1 MKIDRKQTVTF
12 QQIYNWYKKIY
23 LDTAF
28 QRKGGWDFGSGWPE
42 ENFPAFIHSV
52 MADCYGNSITMLD
65 LREAHDSL
73 LEGDSSLKM
82 VDDIEYYNSCLSKGY
97 EYLSIDGWNTT
108 SCIFNFIEN
117 KFDISILGK
126 ELKFKDLHVSIQN
139 KFLSKTI
146 SLQIVKQASL
156 DEVTRLFRLM
166 NSSTALRPH
175 ERRQARFT
183 DFAHSIRMLGEKT
196 STTFHNWVYC
206 SKDDLDQRKHEE
218 TLAVLYQAKTRQYN
232 KMKPGDL
239 DNLYENKSS
248 LEEEEEIVKT
258 LEIMNQMA
266 EETGSLHSKYRIT
279 RGDFI
284 VLYCLIE
291 HLNNLKYTINNK
303 EKFWN
308 FYNSFITALKSWT
321 ENEPEESQR
330 YTKWIT
336 SIHAGYAEKAIKLNI
351 SHLENNIPELEKQGI
366 IELERKRFFS
376 TKDKIAAFH
385 EQGGVDPDGNQM
397 SILDLQ
403 KGNVLHADHDYPFS
417 KGGET
422 TADNLVLM
430 PKEKNLKKGDKI
442 PERYT
447 NNQQLAFNI
456 FDYRE

>member
-12 QQIYNWYKKIY
+12 QQIYDWYKKIY

-28 QRKGGWDFGSGWPE
+28 QRKGGWDRGSGWPT

-65 LREAHDSL
+65 LKKAHDSL
-73 LEGDSSLKM
+73 LEGDTSLKM
-82 VDDIEYYNSCLSKGY
+82 VDDIAYYNSCLNNGY

-117 KFDISILGK
+117 EFDIFIGGK
-126 ELKFKDLHVSIQN
+126 DLKFKDLHPSIQN

-146 SLQIVKQASL
+146 SLQIVKEASL
-156 DEVTRLFRLM
+156 EEVTKLFRLM
-166 NSSTALRPH
+166 NSSTALRAQ

-183 DFAHSIRMLGEKT
+183 DFARSIRMLGEKT
-196 STTFHNWVYC
+196 SETFFNWVYC
-206 SKDDLDQRKHEE
+206 VKDDLDQRKHEE
-218 TLAVLYQAKTRQYN
+218 TLAVLYQAKTKQYS
-232 KMKPGDL
+232 KMKPSDL
-239 DNLYENKSS
+239 DNLYEDKSS
-248 LEEEEEIVKT
+248 LEEQEEILKT
-258 LEIMNQMA
+258 LEIMNEIA
-266 EETGSLHSKYRIT
+266 KETGPLSSKYRIT

-291 HLNNLKYTINNK
+291 HLNNLKYTIVNK
-303 EKFWN
+303 KEFWN

-321 ENEPEESQR
+321 ESEPEESQR
-330 YTKWIT
+330 YKKWST
-336 SIHAGYAEKAIKLNI
+336 ALHSGYAEKTIRLNI
-351 SHLENNIPELEKQGI
+351 SHLENNISQLEKQGI
-366 IELERKRFFS
+366 LQQERKRNFS
-376 TKDKIAAFH
+376 SKDKIAAFH
-385 EQGGVDPDGNQM
+385 KQGGKDPDGKQM

-430 PKEKNLKKGDKI
+430 PKEKNLRKGDKI
-442 PERYT
+442 PERYI
-447 NNQQLAFNI
+447 NNQQLAFSV
-456 FDYRE
+456 FD